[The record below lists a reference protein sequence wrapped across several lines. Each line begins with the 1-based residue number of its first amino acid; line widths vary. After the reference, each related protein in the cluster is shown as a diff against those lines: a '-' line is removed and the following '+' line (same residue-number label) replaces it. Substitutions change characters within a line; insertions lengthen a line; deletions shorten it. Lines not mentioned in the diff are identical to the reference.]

1 MNFSHFLFAIS
12 CLPFLSLT
20 PLQHEGGANLR
31 TGSPSGLMVEFIRE
45 PQDVPVLDL
54 NPEFS
59 WIVPSDTKFQTG
71 YQILMASTKEK
82 LEKDIA
88 DVWDSK
94 MTSGNRSSEVE
105 SGSKDLASNTTY
117 FWKVRIWNDQSKP
130 SEYSGIQSFTT
141 GNPHGYETT
150 RNKFQTRLIRP
161 ETLVKISDGH
171 YFADFGKDAFGT
183 LVLEINPS
191 ADGSVIVHLGE
202 KKSGTNLIDRDPG
215 GSLRYQKVV
224 LSIKKGTGKYILNL
238 NKDDRNTGAS
248 AIHLPDSFG
257 IITPFRYCEI
267 ENCSYDLKP
276 ENVLQKAFWYFFDD
290 ENSSFKS
297 SDTILNKVWDI
308 CKYSMKATSFAGLYV
323 DGDRERIP
331 YEADAY
337 INQLG
342 HYCTDREYSLARLT
356 NEYFIKHPTWP
367 TEWILHTVP
376 LFYNDFM
383 FTGNIESV
391 KTYYEELKHK
401 TLVSLSR
408 LTV

>member
-105 SGSKDLASNTTY
+105 SGSKDLAANTTY

-171 YFADFGKDAFGT
+171 YFADFG
-183 LVLEINPS
+183 
-191 ADGSVIVHLGE
+191 
-202 KKSGTNLIDRDPG
+202 
-215 GSLRYQKVV
+215 
-224 LSIKKGTGKYILNL
+224 
-238 NKDDRNTGAS
+238 
-248 AIHLPDSFG
+248 
-257 IITPFRYCEI
+257 
-267 ENCSYDLKP
+267 
-276 ENVLQKAFWYFFDD
+276 
-290 ENSSFKS
+290 
-297 SDTILNKVWDI
+297 
-308 CKYSMKATSFAGLYV
+308 
-323 DGDRERIP
+323 
-331 YEADAY
+331 
-337 INQLG
+337 
-342 HYCTDREYSLARLT
+342 
-356 NEYFIKHPTWP
+356 
-367 TEWILHTVP
+367 
-376 LFYNDFM
+376 
-383 FTGNIESV
+383 
-391 KTYYEELKHK
+391 
-401 TLVSLSR
+401 
-408 LTV
+408 